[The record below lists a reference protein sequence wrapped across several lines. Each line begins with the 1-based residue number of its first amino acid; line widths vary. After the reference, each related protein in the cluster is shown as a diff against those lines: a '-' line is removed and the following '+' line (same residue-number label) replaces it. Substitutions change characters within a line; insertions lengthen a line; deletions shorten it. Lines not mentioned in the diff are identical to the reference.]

1 MNKVSHFSTPI
12 ISRPVFDYFLSV
24 DYFTSWRQPYYVH
37 SLKATTNLRPS
48 RCFRSSDV
56 SWRDAAVWN
65 TLQALRGCASPQVAP
80 AAGVGQTGYKPRS
93 VTGLDQRRRR
103 PARYTSPDDQLPAAA
118 SLSVRCRQLWVNA
131 HENIDFGCFRRR
143 WLHSI
148 ERVTQCKQY
157 NSGATLTDGFT
168 SASRLPCFYSVY

>member
-24 DYFTSWRQPYYVH
+24 DYFTSRRQPYYVH

-93 VTGLDQRRRR
+93 VTGRDQRRRR
-103 PARYTSPDDQLPAAA
+103 PARYTRYTRLMTS
-118 SLSVRCRQLWVNA
+118 C
-131 HENIDFGCFRRR
+131 RRR
-143 WLHSI
+143 RLCLFDVASF
-148 ERVTQCKQY
+148 E
-157 NSGATLTDGFT
+157 LTRTKTST
-168 SASRLPCFYSVY
+168 SAVFVVVDCTQ